1 MLRQLVNF
9 AVSQRAFVLLAFA
22 IMSVVGI
29 RVLKDLPIE
38 AFPDVQDVQ
47 VQVITQVPGKA
58 PEEIERSVTLPIERE
73 MSGVPRV
80 TQQRSVTMTGLSVI
94 TLIFS
99 DGTQDRFARS
109 QVLEKLQNVVLP
121 PGVTPTLAPLT
132 TAVGEIFRYVLE
144 APEGTP
150 LDEIRVV
157 QDWVVRP
164 IIRRVPGIADVTS
177 FGGTVKEIQVNAD
190 PIAMRRYG
198 VTLNQLADAIS
209 ANNDSTGGGIL
220 RRGNEGL
227 VLRSTGIYRNLED
240 IQMTLVRSEN
250 GRAILVRDVADVVTS
265 SAPPTGSVSIAM
277 RDETGRIVQ
286 HEGIVEGIVMMLRGE
301 NPAVVIEDV
310 REKIDWLNSQEHMP
324 PGFVI
329 KPLYDRT
336 ELVNNTVQTVSHN
349 LIVGALLVIGVLV
362 VFLRNLKISL
372 IVASLIPLTLLF
384 VFIMMDLFKVS
395 ANLISLGAVDFGIII
410 DSAVVVVEALMVKMT
425 MQTGPEFDH
434 LGHNRPVWRLNALKS
449 TVSSLA
455 SPILYSKAIIILA
468 FVPIF
473 TFQRVEGKIFSPV
486 ALTLSCALF
495 GAILLTLTYVPTLLA
510 YMVDKGPLLEPHLE
524 WMHRWQEKYREHL
537 NQFLAAPKKI
547 YQRVLLALVASLFM
561 VPIIGTEFLPK
572 LDEGNIWLTIMLPPA
587 THIEQTRNVERS
599 VRAYISNYP
608 EARKVITQVGRP
620 DEGTDPK
627 GSNNLEVLVDLAPRS
642 TWRFANKEALVRNM
656 SEGLSAMP
664 GVPTNFSQVIQD
676 NVEESLSGVKGEIAI
691 KVFGPD
697 LNILQEKADHV
708 AGIISGIK
716 GAIEVAAIQVGGQ
729 TEISVIPD
737 RQKMARLGISI
748 AELNRTFETAM
759 GGFKSTGFFE
769 GDRRYDVTVRLSPN
783 NRTSLN
789 DIANLAIRLPGDSN
803 ATIPL
808 GEIANIEVKQGASRI
823 SREAGMRAVS
833 VKANLSGRDM
843 GSFIKEAQRKV
854 KREVG
859 LPPGYTM
866 TWGGQFE
873 NQQRAMSR
881 LKIIVPASLIAIFG
895 LLFWMFRSYKIAA
908 IILAIAPTT
917 LIGGLF
923 GLAFSGL
930 HLSISAAV
938 GFIAVSGIA
947 IQNGVIMVE
956 EIVEMLRNGRPFDQ
970 AIREGAV
977 LRMRPIIMTALMAGL
992 GLLPAALS
1000 HGIGSETQR
1009 PFAVV
1014 IVGGVISA
1022 TICTLFLLPV
1032 LFARLNT
1039 TEKPLS
1045 STDSKA

>member
-9 AVSQRAFVLLAFA
+9 AVSQRAFILLAFA
-22 IMSVVGI
+22 IMSIVGL
-29 RVLKDLPIE
+29 RALKDLPIE

-58 PEEIERSVTLPIERE
+58 PEEVERSVTLPIERE

-80 TQQRSVTMTGLSVI
+80 TQQRSVSITGLSVV

-109 QVLEKLQNVVLP
+109 QVLEKLQGITLP

-132 TAVGEIFRYVLE
+132 TAVGEIFRYIIE
-144 APEGTP
+144 APPQTP
-150 LDEIRVV
+150 LNEIRAI
-157 QDWVVRP
+157 QDWLVRP
-164 IIRRVPGIADVTS
+164 ALRRVPGVADVTS

-190 PIAMRRYG
+190 PILMRRHS
-198 VTLNQLADAIS
+198 VTLNQLSDALS
-209 ANNDSTGGGIL
+209 ANNESTGGGIL

-227 VLRSTGIYRNLED
+227 VLRSTGLYRSIED
-240 IQMTLVRSEN
+240 IQSTVIRSVN
-250 GRAILVRDVADVVTS
+250 GRAVLVGDVAQVSVGDH
-265 SAPPTGSVSIAM
+265 PPAGSVSVAL
-277 RDETGRIVQ
+277 RSEDGQVTQ
-286 HEGIVEGIVMMLRGE
+286 KEGVVEGIVMMTKAE
-301 NPAVVIEDV
+301 NPAIVIEAL
-310 REKIDWLNSQEHMP
+310 REKIDWLNEQEHLP
-324 PGFVI
+324 PGVSL

-336 ELVNNTVQTVSHN
+336 ELINHTVNTVTHN
-349 LIVGALLVIGVLV
+349 LLIGALLVVGVLI
-362 VFLRNLKISL
+362 VFLRNWKVSL

-425 MQTGPEFDH
+425 MQTGPEYEH
-434 LGHNRPVWRLNALKS
+434 LGHNRPVWRLNALKN
-449 TVSSLA
+449 TVSTLA

-468 FVPIF
+468 FIPIF

-486 ALTLSCALF
+486 ALTLSCALL

-510 YMVDKGPLLEPHLE
+510 YMADKGPLLEPHLD
-524 WMHRWQEKYREHL
+524 WMSRMQHLYREKL
-537 NQFLAAPKKI
+537 EEMLATPRKI
-547 YQRVLLALVASLFM
+547 YVRIGGALLASLCLLP
-561 VPIIGTEFLPK
+561 VVGTEFLPK
-572 LDEGNIWLTIMLPPA
+572 LDEGNIWLTIMMPPS
-587 THIEQTRNVERS
+587 THLEQTRDIERS
-599 VRAYISNYP
+599 VREYMISYP
-608 EARKVITQVGRP
+608 EARKVITHVGRP

-627 GSNNLEVLVDLAPRS
+627 GPNNIEVLVDLAPRDE
-642 TWRFANKEALVRNM
+642 WRFSNKEDLVRNM
-656 SEGLSAMP
+656 SDGLNAMP

-676 NVEESLSGVKGEIAI
+676 NVEESLSGVKGEIAVKI
-691 KVFGPD
+691 FGPD
-697 LNILQEKADHV
+697 LSILQEKANHV
-708 AGIISGIK
+708 AGILSGIQ

-729 TEISVIPD
+729 TEVTVTPD
-737 RQKMARLGISI
+737 RQRMARLGISI
-748 AELNRTFETAM
+748 ADVNRTFETAM
-759 GGFKSTGFFE
+759 GGFETTGFYE
-769 GDRRYDVTVRLSPN
+769 GDRRYDVTLRMSQDY
-783 NRTSLN
+783 RGSIN
-789 DIANLAIRLPGDSN
+789 DIASLAIQIPGVDGGS
-803 ATIPL
+803 IPL
-808 GEIANIEVKQGASRI
+808 GEIATIEIKQGASRI
-823 SREAGMRAVS
+823 AREAGMRAVS
-833 VKANLSGRDM
+833 IKANLTGRDQ
-843 GSFIKEAQRKV
+843 GGFVKEAQRKV
-854 KREVG
+854 KRDVA

-873 NQQRAMSR
+873 NQQRAMAR
-881 LKIIVPASLIAIFG
+881 LKIVVPASLLAIFG

-908 IILAIAPTT
+908 VILAIAPTT
-917 LIGGLF
+917 LIGGLI
-923 GLAFSGL
+923 GLALSGM

-956 EIVEMLRNGRPFDQ
+956 EIVEMLRNGKPFQQ

-1014 IVGGVISA
+1014 IVGGIISA

-1032 LFARLNT
+1032 LFSRLLKRD
-1039 TEKPLS
+1039 KP
-1045 STDSKA
+1045 A

>member
-1 MLRQLVNF
+1 MLRQLINF
-9 AVSQRAFVLLAFA
+9 AVNQRAFILLAFA
-22 IMSVVGI
+22 IMSIVGI
-29 RVLKDLPIE
+29 RALRDLPIE

-58 PEEIERSVTLPIERE
+58 PEEVERNVTLPIERE

-80 TQQRSVTMTGLSVI
+80 TQQRSVSMTGLSVI

-109 QVLEKLQNVVLP
+109 QVLEKLQGVSLP

-132 TAVGEIFRYVLE
+132 TAVGEIFRYVIE

-150 LDEIRVV
+150 LSEIRVV

-164 IIRRVPGIADVTS
+164 VLRRAPGIADVTS
-177 FGGTVKEIQVNAD
+177 FGGTIKEIQVNVD
-190 PIAMRRYG
+190 PVAMRRYG
-198 VTLNQLADAIS
+198 VTLNQLTEAIS

-220 RRGNEGL
+220 RRGAEGL
-227 VLRSTGIYRNLED
+227 VLRSTGIYRNIED
-240 IQMTLVRSEN
+240 IQLTVVRSEN
-250 GRAILVRDVADVVTS
+250 GRAVLVRDVADVIVG
-265 SAPPTGSVSIAM
+265 SATPTGNVSIAV
-277 RDETGRIVQ
+277 RDDQGTLVQ
-286 HEGIVEGIVMMLRGE
+286 HEGVVEGIVMMLRGE
-301 NPAVVIEDV
+301 NPAVVIEGV

-324 PGFVI
+324 PGFKI

-336 ELVNNTVQTVSHN
+336 ELVNNTVNTVTHN
-349 LIVGALLVIGVLV
+349 LVLGALLVIGVLV
-362 VFLRNLKISL
+362 VFLRNIKVSL
-372 IVASLIPLTLLF
+372 VVASLIPLTLLF

-425 MQTGPEFDH
+425 LQTGPEFDH
-434 LGHNRPVWRLNALKS
+434 LGHNRPVWRLNALKG
-449 TVSSLA
+449 TVSALA

-486 ALTLSCALF
+486 ALTLSCALL
-495 GAILLTLTYVPTLLA
+495 GAILLTLTYVPTMLA
-510 YMVDKGPLLEPHLE
+510 YMVDNKPLLEPHLE
-524 WMHRWQEKYREHL
+524 WMHRWQLKYKEKL
-537 NQFLAAPKKI
+537 SNFLAAPGKI
-547 YQRVLLALVASLFM
+547 YKQVLGALLASLLM
-561 VPIIGTEFLPK
+561 IPVIGTEFLPK

-587 THIEQTRNVERS
+587 THFEQTRDVERS
-599 VRAYISNYP
+599 IRAYMSTYP
-608 EARKVITQVGRP
+608 ETRKIISHIGRP

-627 GSNNLEVLVDLAPRS
+627 GPNNIEILVDLAPRS
-642 TWRFANKEALVRNM
+642 EWRFSSKEELVESM
-656 SEGLSAMP
+656 STGLSAMP

-676 NVEESLSGVKGEIAI
+676 NVEESLSGVKGEIAVKI
-691 KVFGPD
+691 FGPD

-708 AGIISGIK
+708 AGIIAGIK

-729 TEISVIPD
+729 TEISVVPN
-737 RQKMARLGISI
+737 REKMARLGIPISEI
-748 AELNRTFETAM
+748 NRTFETAM
-759 GGFKSTGFFE
+759 GGYEATGFYE
-769 GDRRYDVTVRLSPN
+769 GDRRFDVTVRMSRPN
-783 NRTSLN
+783 RASIN
-789 DIANLAIRLPGDSN
+789 DIASLAIELPGDGN
-803 ATIPL
+803 HTIPL
-808 GEIANIEVKQGASRI
+808 GEIASIEVKQGASRI

-873 NQQRAMSR
+873 NQQRAMAR
-881 LKIIVPASLIAIFG
+881 LKVIVPASLIAIFG

-908 IILAIAPTT
+908 IILALAPTT

-923 GLAFSGL
+923 GLAISGL

-956 EIVEMLRNGRPFDQ
+956 EIVEMLRNGKPFDQ
-970 AIREGAV
+970 AVREGAV

-1000 HGIGSETQR
+1000 SGIGSETQR

-1014 IVGGVISA
+1014 IVGGIISA
-1022 TICTLFLLPV
+1022 TICTLYLLPV
-1032 LFARLNT
+1032 MFSRLVKR
-1039 TEKPLS
+1039 EKTS
-1045 STDSKA
+1045 

>member
-1 MLRQLVNF
+1 MLRQLINF
-9 AVSQRAFVLLAFA
+9 AVSQRAFVLLVFA
-22 IMSVVGI
+22 IMSVVGL
-29 RVLKDLPIE
+29 RALKDLPIE

-58 PEEIERSVTLPIERE
+58 PEEVERSVTLPIERE

-80 TQQRSVTMTGLSVI
+80 TQQRSVSITGLSVV

-109 QVLEKLQNVVLP
+109 QVLEKLQGVTLP

-132 TAVGEIFRYVLE
+132 TAVGEIFRYVIE
-144 APEGTP
+144 APATMP
-150 LDEIRVV
+150 LNEIRAI

-164 IIRRVPGIADVTS
+164 ALRRVPGVADVTS

-190 PIAMRRYG
+190 PILMRRYG
-198 VTLNQLADAIS
+198 VTLNQLADTLA

-227 VLRSTGIYRNLED
+227 VLRSTGLYRNIED
-240 IQMTLVRSEN
+240 IQSTVIRSQN
-250 GRAILVRDVADVVTS
+250 GRAVLVGDVAQVGIGDH
-265 SAPPTGSVSIAM
+265 PPSGSVSVALRNEAGEI
-277 RDETGRIVQ
+277 TQ
-286 HEGIVEGIVMMLRGE
+286 HEGVVEGIVMMTKGE
-301 NPAVVIEDV
+301 NPAIVIEDL
-310 REKIDWLNSQEHMP
+310 REKIDWLNGQEHLP
-324 PGFVI
+324 RGVQL

-336 ELVNNTVQTVSHN
+336 ELINHTVHTVTHN
-349 LIVGALLVIGVLV
+349 LILGALLVVGVLI
-362 VFLRNLKISL
+362 VFLRNWKISL

-410 DSAVVVVEALMVKMT
+410 DSAVVVVEALMVRMT
-425 MQTGPEFDH
+425 LQTGPEYDH
-434 LGHNRPVWRLNALKS
+434 LGHNRPVWRLNALKN
-449 TVSSLA
+449 TVSGLA

-468 FVPIF
+468 FIPIF

-486 ALTLSCALF
+486 ALTLSCALL

-510 YMVDKGPLLEPHLE
+510 FMADKGPLLEPHLE
-524 WMHRWQEKYREHL
+524 WMSRFQQRYREKL
-537 NQFLAAPKKI
+537 EAMLAQPRKVYIRTAGA
-547 YQRVLLALVASLFM
+547 LLASLCLIP
-561 VPIIGTEFLPK
+561 VVGTEFLPK
-572 LDEGNIWLTIMLPPA
+572 LDEGNIWLTIMMPPS
-587 THIEQTRNVERS
+587 THMEQTREVERS
-599 VRAYISNYP
+599 VRGYMISYP
-608 EARKVITQVGRP
+608 ETRKVITHVGRP

-627 GSNNLEVLVDLAPRS
+627 GPNNIEVLVDLAPRS
-642 TWRFANKEALVRNM
+642 EWRFSTKEELVRNM
-656 SEGLSAMP
+656 SDGLNAMP

-676 NVEESLSGVKGEIAI
+676 NVEESLSGVKGEIAVKI
-691 KVFGPD
+691 FGPD
-697 LNILQEKADHV
+697 LNILQEKANHV
-708 AGIISGIK
+708 AGILAGIQ
-716 GAIEVAAIQVGGQ
+716 GAVEVAAIQVGGQ
-729 TEISVIPD
+729 TEITVIPD
-737 RQKMARLGISI
+737 RQRMSRLGITI
-748 AELNRTFETAM
+748 AEVNRTFETAM
-759 GGFKSTGFFE
+759 GGLETTGFFE
-769 GDRRYDVTVRLSPN
+769 GDRRYDVTLRMGADYRGSI
-783 NRTSLN
+783 N
-789 DIANLAIRLPGDSN
+789 DIASLAIQIPGTEGG
-803 ATIPL
+803 TIPL
-808 GEIANIEVKQGASRI
+808 GEIATIEVKQGASRI

-833 VKANLSGRDM
+833 VKANLYGRDQ
-843 GSFIKEAQRKV
+843 GGFVKEAQRKV
-854 KREVG
+854 KRDVG

-873 NQQRAMSR
+873 NQQRAMAR
-881 LKIIVPASLIAIFG
+881 LKVIVPASLLAIFG

-908 IILAIAPTT
+908 VILAIAPTT
-917 LIGGLF
+917 LIGGLL
-923 GLAFSGL
+923 GLALSGM

-956 EIVEMLRNGRPFDQ
+956 EIVEMLRNGKPFQQ
-970 AIREGAV
+970 AIRDGAV

-1014 IVGGVISA
+1014 IVGGIISA

-1032 LFARLNT
+1032 LFSRLLKQD
-1039 TEKPLS
+1039 KP
-1045 STDSKA
+1045 AA

>member
-9 AVSQRAFVLLAFA
+9 AVTQRAFILLAFA

-29 RVLKDLPIE
+29 RALNDLPIE

-58 PEEIERSVTLPIERE
+58 PEEVERSITLPIERE

-80 TQQRSVTMTGLSVI
+80 TQQRSVSMTGLSVI

-109 QVLEKLQNVVLP
+109 QVLEKLQNVTLP
-121 PGVTPTLAPLT
+121 AGVTPTLAPLT
-132 TAVGEIFRYVLE
+132 TAVGEVFRYVIE

-150 LDEIRVV
+150 LNEIRAI

-164 IIRRVPGIADVTS
+164 VIRRTPGIADVTS

-190 PIAMRRYG
+190 PVAMRRYG
-198 VTLNQLADAIS
+198 VTLNQLADAVG

-220 RRGNEGL
+220 RRGSEGL

-240 IQMTLVRSEN
+240 IQMTVVRSDN
-250 GRAILVRDVADVVTS
+250 GRAILVRDVADVAIG
-265 SAPPTGSVSIAM
+265 SAPQTGSVSIGV
-277 RDETGRIVQ
+277 RDETGKLVQ
-286 HEGIVEGIVMMLRGE
+286 HEGVVEGIVMMLRGE
-301 NPAVVIEDV
+301 NPAVVIEGV

-324 PGFVI
+324 PGFSI

-336 ELVNNTVQTVSHN
+336 ELVNNTVHTVSHN
-349 LIVGALLVIGVLV
+349 LILGALLVVGVLV
-362 VFLRNLKISL
+362 VFLRNLKVSL

-410 DSAVVVVEALMVKMT
+410 DSAVVVVEALMVKMA

-455 SPILYSKAIIILA
+455 SPILYSKTIIILA

-510 YMVDKGPLLEPHLE
+510 FMVDKGPLLEPHLE
-524 WMHRWQEKYREHL
+524 WMHRWQQKYQSTL
-537 NQFLAAPKKI
+537 DKFLVAPKKI
-547 YQRVLLALVASLFM
+547 YKRVLIALVASLLM
-561 VPIIGTEFLPK
+561 IPVIGTEFLPK
-572 LDEGNIWLTIMLPPA
+572 LDEGNIWLTVMLPPA
-587 THIEQTRNVERS
+587 THIEQTRDVERS
-599 VRAYISNYP
+599 IRAFISNYP
-608 EARKVITQVGRP
+608 EAKKIITHVGRP

-627 GSNNLEVLVDLAPRS
+627 GPNNIEILVDLAPHS
-642 TWRFANKEALVRNM
+642 QWRFSSKEALVRNM
-656 SEGLSAMP
+656 SEGLNAMP

-697 LNILQEKADHV
+697 LNILQEKANHI
-708 AGIISGIK
+708 AGIISGIR
-716 GAIEVAAIQVGGQ
+716 GAVEVAAIQVGGQ
-729 TEISVIPD
+729 TEVSVIPD

-759 GGFKSTGFFE
+759 GGYEATGFFE
-769 GDRRYDVTVRLSPN
+769 GDRRYDVTVRMAPN
-783 NRTSLN
+783 SRAAVN
-789 DIANLAIRLPGDSN
+789 DIANLAIRLPGNGND
-803 ATIPL
+803 TIPL

-843 GSFIKEAQRKV
+843 GSFIKEAQKKV
-854 KREVG
+854 KREVT

-873 NQQRAMSR
+873 NQQRAMAR
-881 LKIIVPASLIAIFG
+881 LKVIVPASLIAIFG

-908 IILAIAPTT
+908 IILALAPTT

-923 GLAFSGL
+923 GLAISGL

-956 EIVEMLRNGRPFDQ
+956 EIVEMLRNGKPFEQ
-970 AIREGAV
+970 AVREGAV

-1022 TICTLFLLPV
+1022 TVCTLLLLPV
-1032 LFARLNT
+1032 LFSRLN
-1039 TEKPLS
+1039 KP
-1045 STDSKA
+1045 DKP

>member
-9 AVSQRAFVLLAFA
+9 AINQRAFILLAFA

-29 RVLKDLPIE
+29 RALRDLPIE

-58 PEEIERSVTLPIERE
+58 PEEVERSVTLPIERE

-80 TQQRSVTMTGLSVI
+80 TQQRSVSMTGLSVI

-109 QVLEKLQNVVLP
+109 QVLEKLQGVSLP

-132 TAVGEIFRYVLE
+132 TAVGEIFRYIIE

-150 LDEIRVV
+150 LSEIRVV

-164 IIRRVPGIADVTS
+164 AIRRVPGIADVTS

-190 PIAMRRYG
+190 PVALRRYG
-198 VTLNQLADAIS
+198 ISLNQLADAIA
-209 ANNDSTGGGIL
+209 ANNESTGGGIL
-220 RRGNEGL
+220 RRGSEGL

-240 IQMTLVRSEN
+240 IQLTVVRTDQ
-250 GRAILVRDVADVVTS
+250 GRAVLVRDVADVSVG
-265 SAPPTGSVSIAM
+265 SAPQAGSVSVAL
-277 RDETGRIVQ
+277 RNDQGAIVQ
-286 HEGIVEGIVMMLRGE
+286 HEGVVEGIVMMIRGE
-301 NPAVVIEDV
+301 NPAVVIEGV

-324 PGFVI
+324 PGFRI

-336 ELVNNTVQTVSHN
+336 ELVDNTVHTVTHN
-349 LIVGALLVIGVLV
+349 LILGALLVIGVLV
-362 VFLRNLKISL
+362 VFLRNIKVSL

-434 LGHNRPVWRLNALKS
+434 LGHNRPIWRLNALKG

-486 ALTLSCALF
+486 ALTLSCALL
-495 GAILLTLTYVPTLLA
+495 GAILLTLTYVPTMLA

-524 WMHRWQEKYREHL
+524 WMHRWQHAYKQKL
-537 NQFLAAPKKI
+537 TGFLATPSKVYK
-547 YQRVLLALVASLFM
+547 RFLGALIASLFM
-561 VPIIGTEFLPK
+561 VPVIGTEFLPK

-587 THIEQTRNVERS
+587 THIEQTRDVERS
-599 VRAYISNYP
+599 VRAYISTYP
-608 EARKVITQVGRP
+608 ETRKIITHVGRP

-627 GSNNLEVLVDLAPRS
+627 GPNNIEILVDLSPRGD
-642 TWRFANKEALVRNM
+642 WRFSTKEALVEHM
-656 SEGLSAMP
+656 STGLSAMP

-676 NVEESLSGVKGEIAI
+676 NVEESLSGVKGEIAVKI
-691 KVFGPD
+691 FGPD

-708 AGIISGIK
+708 AGLIASIK

-729 TEISVIPD
+729 TEVSVTPD
-737 RQKMARLGISI
+737 RDKMARLGIQISDV
-748 AELNRTFETAM
+748 NRTFETAM
-759 GGFKSTGFFE
+759 GGYEATGFYE
-769 GDRRYDVTVRLSPN
+769 GDRRFDVTVRLSPD
-783 NRTSLN
+783 NRAAIN
-789 DIANLAIRLPGDSN
+789 DIANLAIDLPGEGGH
-803 ATIPL
+803 TIPL
-808 GEIANIEVKQGASRI
+808 GEIASIEVKQGASRI

-854 KREVG
+854 RREVG

-873 NQQRAMSR
+873 NQQRAMGR
-881 LKIIVPASLIAIFG
+881 LKVIVPASLIAIFG

-908 IILAIAPTT
+908 IILALAPTT

-923 GLAFSGL
+923 GLALSGL

-956 EIVEMLRNGRPFDQ
+956 EIVEMLRNGKPFEQ
-970 AIREGAV
+970 AVREGAV
-977 LRMRPIIMTALMAGL
+977 LRMRPIVMTALMAGL

-1014 IVGGVISA
+1014 IVGGIISA
-1022 TICTLFLLPV
+1022 TICTLYLLPV
-1032 LFARLNT
+1032 MFSRLVRR
-1039 TEKPLS
+1039 EKS
-1045 STDSKA
+1045 V

>member
-9 AVSQRAFVLLAFA
+9 AVNQRAFILLAFA
-22 IMSVVGI
+22 IMSIVGI
-29 RVLKDLPIE
+29 RTLRDLPIE

-58 PEEIERSVTLPIERE
+58 PEEVERSVTLPIERE

-80 TQQRSVTMTGLSVI
+80 TQQRSVSMTGLSVI

-109 QVLEKLQNVVLP
+109 QVLEKLQGVTLP

-132 TAVGEIFRYVLE
+132 TAVGEIFRYVIE

-150 LDEIRVV
+150 LNEIRVV

-164 IIRRVPGIADVTS
+164 VIRRAPGIADVTS

-190 PIAMRRYG
+190 PVAMRRHG
-198 VTLNQLADAIS
+198 VTLNQLAEAIS

-220 RRGNEGL
+220 RRGSEGL

-240 IQMTLVRSEN
+240 IQLTVVRSEN
-250 GRAILVRDVADVVTS
+250 GRAILVRDVAEVVVG
-265 SAPPTGSVSIAM
+265 SAPQTGSVSIGV
-277 RDETGRIVQ
+277 RDENGTLVQ
-286 HEGIVEGIVMMLRGE
+286 HEGVVEGIVMMLRGE
-301 NPAVVIEDV
+301 NPAVVIESV

-324 PGFVI
+324 PGFSI

-336 ELVNNTVQTVSHN
+336 ELVNNTVHTVSHN
-349 LIVGALLVIGVLV
+349 LILGALLVIGVLV
-362 VFLRNLKISL
+362 VFLRNLKVSL

-425 MQTGPEFDH
+425 LQTGPEFDH
-434 LGHNRPVWRLNALKS
+434 LGHNRPVWRLNALKN
-449 TVSSLA
+449 TVSTLA

-486 ALTLSCALF
+486 ALTLSCALL

-510 YMVDKGPLLEPHLE
+510 YVVDKEPLLEPHLD
-524 WMHRWQEKYREHL
+524 WMHRWQQKYKQKL
-537 NQFLAAPKKI
+537 VAFLTTPKKI
-547 YQRVLLALVASLFM
+547 YFRVVGALIASLFM
-561 VPIIGTEFLPK
+561 IPVIGTEFLPK

-587 THIEQTRNVERS
+587 THIEQSRDVERS
-599 VRAYISNYP
+599 VRSYISSFP
-608 EARKVITQVGRP
+608 ETRKIITHVGRP

-627 GSNNLEVLVDLAPRS
+627 GPNNIEILVDLAPHS
-642 TWRFANKEALVRNM
+642 EWRFSTKEALVESM
-656 SEGLSAMP
+656 STGLNSIP
-664 GVPTNFSQVIQD
+664 GMATNFSQVIQD
-676 NVEESLSGVKGEIAI
+676 SVEESLSGVKGEIAI
-691 KVFGPD
+691 KIFGPD

-708 AGIISGIK
+708 AGLIASIK
-716 GAIEVAAIQVGGQ
+716 GAVEVAAIQVGGQ

-737 RQKMARLGISI
+737 REKMARLGISI
-748 AELNRTFETAM
+748 ADLNRTFETAM
-759 GGFKSTGFFE
+759 GGFEATGFYE
-769 GDRRYDVTVRLSPN
+769 GDRRYDVTVRMSQA
-783 NRTSLN
+783 NRASIN
-789 DIANLAIRLPGDSN
+789 DISSLAIELPGDGN
-803 ATIPL
+803 HTIPL
-808 GEIANIEVKQGASRI
+808 GEIAQIEVKQGASRI

-854 KREVG
+854 KREIS

-873 NQQRAMSR
+873 NQQRAMGR
-881 LKIIVPASLIAIFG
+881 LKVIVPASLVAIFG

-908 IILAIAPTT
+908 IILALAPTT
-917 LIGGLF
+917 LIGGLL
-923 GLAFSGL
+923 GLAISGL

-956 EIVEMLRNGRPFDQ
+956 EIVEMLRNGKPFDQ
-970 AIREGAV
+970 AVREGAV

-1014 IVGGVISA
+1014 IVGGIISA

-1032 LFARLNT
+1032 LFSRLIKRD
-1039 TEKPLS
+1039 KPV
-1045 STDSKA
+1045 

>member
-9 AVSQRAFVLLAFA
+9 AVSQRAFILLVFA
-22 IMSVVGI
+22 IMSIVGL
-29 RVLKDLPIE
+29 RALKDLPIE

-58 PEEIERSVTLPIERE
+58 PEEVERSVTLPIERE

-80 TQQRSVTMTGLSVI
+80 TQQRSVSITGLSVV

-109 QVLEKLQNVVLP
+109 QVLEKLQGITLP

-132 TAVGEIFRYVLE
+132 TAVGEIFRYIIE
-144 APEGTP
+144 APPQTP
-150 LDEIRVV
+150 LNEIRAI
-157 QDWVVRP
+157 QDWLVRP
-164 IIRRVPGIADVTS
+164 ALRRVPGVADVTS

-190 PIAMRRYG
+190 PILMRRYN
-198 VTLNQLADAIS
+198 VTLNQLSDALS
-209 ANNDSTGGGIL
+209 ANNESTGGGIL

-227 VLRSTGIYRNLED
+227 VLRSTGLYRNIED
-240 IQMTLVRSEN
+240 IQSTVIRSMN
-250 GRAILVRDVADVVTS
+250 GRAILVGDVAQVGIGDH
-265 SAPPTGSVSIAM
+265 PPAGSVSVALRNEDGQVI
-277 RDETGRIVQ
+277 Q
-286 HEGIVEGIVMMLRGE
+286 KEGVVEGIVMMTKAE
-301 NPAVVIEDV
+301 NPAIVIEAL
-310 REKIDWLNSQEHMP
+310 REKINWLNEQEHLP
-324 PGFVI
+324 AGVSL

-336 ELVNNTVQTVSHN
+336 ELINHTVDTVTHN
-349 LIVGALLVIGVLV
+349 LLIGALLVVGVLII
-362 VFLRNLKISL
+362 FLRNWKVSL

-425 MQTGPEFDH
+425 LQTGPEYEH
-434 LGHNRPVWRLNALKS
+434 LGHNRPVWRLNALKN
-449 TVSSLA
+449 TVSTLA

-468 FVPIF
+468 FIPIF

-486 ALTLSCALF
+486 ALTLSCALL

-510 YMVDKGPLLEPHLE
+510 YMADKGPLLEPHLE
-524 WMHRWQEKYREHL
+524 WMARLQHRYREKL
-537 NQFLAAPKKI
+537 EEMLATPRKVYIRTGGA
-547 YQRVLLALVASLFM
+547 LLASLCLLP
-561 VPIIGTEFLPK
+561 VVGTEFLPK
-572 LDEGNIWLTIMLPPA
+572 LDEGNIWLTIMMPPS
-587 THIEQTRNVERS
+587 THLEQTREVERS
-599 VRAYISNYP
+599 VREYMISYP
-608 EARKVITQVGRP
+608 ETRKVITHVGRP

-627 GSNNLEVLVDLAPRS
+627 GPNNIEVLVDLAPRDD
-642 TWRFANKEALVRNM
+642 WRFSTKEELVRNM
-656 SEGLSAMP
+656 SEGLNSMP

-676 NVEESLSGVKGEIAI
+676 NVEESLSGVKGEIAVKI
-691 KVFGPD
+691 FGPD
-697 LNILQEKADHV
+697 LNILQEKANHV
-708 AGIISGIK
+708 AGILAGIQ
-716 GAIEVAAIQVGGQ
+716 GAVEVAAIQVGGQ
-729 TEISVIPD
+729 TEVTVMPD
-737 RQKMARLGISI
+737 RQRMARLGISI
-748 AELNRTFETAM
+748 ADVNRTFETAM
-759 GGFKSTGFFE
+759 GGFETTGFFE
-769 GDRRYDVTVRLSPN
+769 GDRRYDVTLRMAQDYRGSI
-783 NRTSLN
+783 N
-789 DIANLAIRLPGDSN
+789 DIANLSIQIPGVDGGS
-803 ATIPL
+803 IPL
-808 GEIANIEVKQGASRI
+808 GEIATIEVKQGASRI
-823 SREAGMRAVS
+823 AREAGMRAVS
-833 VKANLSGRDM
+833 IKANLSGRDQ
-843 GSFIKEAQRKV
+843 GGFVKEAQRKV
-854 KREVG
+854 KRDVG

-873 NQQRAMSR
+873 NQQRAMAR
-881 LKIIVPASLIAIFG
+881 LKIIVPASLLAIFG

-908 IILAIAPTT
+908 VILAIAPTT
-917 LIGGLF
+917 LIGGLI
-923 GLAFSGL
+923 GLALSGM

-956 EIVEMLRNGRPFDQ
+956 EIVEMLRNGKPFQQ

-1014 IVGGVISA
+1014 IVGGIISA

-1032 LFARLNT
+1032 LFSRLLKRD
-1039 TEKPLS
+1039 KPV
-1045 STDSKA
+1045 